1 MFNSL
6 FVPSSIYYFCSQL
19 LFKRV
24 SGQLFVPTFNQLNKV
39 TQNHLTKSKPWTA
52 EPELVLFF
60 VFNKVIY
67 YLSFKNQL
75 LYLRVFLN
83 LSILRVNPYSSSKPG
98 KVFQQFMRANTH
110 TWTVRWLK
118 AAPSELYFS
127 PITITSST
135 TTTATTTTTTTNKTI
150 TTTLTTT
157 TITTTIRQL
166 LLKQFWPNLEGK
178 FVDLRTTTTSTPRN
192 STTTK

>member
-1 MFNSL
+1 MFINYEGKVVCSIRFLFHLPFTISVHNFCSSGFLDNYLFQLLINLTRLHKSISPSLSHGQLSLSL
-6 FVPSSIYYFCSQL
+6 FC
-19 LFKRV
+19 
-24 SGQLFVPTFNQLNKV
+24 
-39 TQNHLTKSKPWTA
+39 
-52 EPELVLFF
+52 FF

-98 KVFQQFMRANTH
+98 KVFQEFMRANTH

-135 TTTATTTTTTTNKTI
+135 TTTATTTATTTNKTI

-157 TITTTIRQL
+157 T
-166 LLKQFWPNLEGK
+166 
-178 FVDLRTTTTSTPRN
+178 TTTT
-192 STTTK
+192 TTKATFHL